1 MAMDL
6 SLLSEAGSLAGS
18 QAGSLAELERE
29 QISQLEMYLRRPQHY
44 PTALSAAPSRELLV
58 PPNLTPLGSTL
69 HEVNLRAAQAQVD
82 ILSSRCEALEIALK
96 EAGSRC
102 EDLERRAG
110 VAERAY
116 EESERQHNEGE
127 RKVFELTTRVA
138 ELTREKEEQDG
149 RYKKAVRR
157 LRQDLANEKSEIEKR
172 AELRVK
178 ESQLDVLEK
187 EKRLAQSAKKSRALE
202 REMERLKAEV
212 VKVGDL
218 TTHEATLKSQALL
231 SQMRDSMLEH
241 AKRTKLQ
248 YDKTLSTYRATMI
261 PKEEHLSTISRL
273 EAEWKRVIAAVREEG
288 EERARHGREVDLTR
302 VRAVEEVLDGV
313 FKAVG
318 HVNNGE
324 ED

>member
-1 MAMDL
+1 M
-6 SLLSEAGSLAGS
+6 
-18 QAGSLAELERE
+18 
-29 QISQLEMYLRRPQHY
+29 
-44 PTALSAAPSRELLV
+44 
-58 PPNLTPLGSTL
+58 
-69 HEVNLRAAQAQVD
+69 
-82 ILSSRCEALEIALK
+82 
-96 EAGSRC
+96 
-102 EDLERRAG
+102 
-110 VAERAY
+110 
-116 EESERQHNEGE
+116 
-127 RKVFELTTRVA
+127 A

-241 AKRTKLQ
+241 AKRTK
-248 YDKTLSTYRATMI
+248 
-261 PKEEHLSTISRL
+261 
-273 EAEWKRVIAAVREEG
+273 VRG
-288 EERARHGREVDLTR
+288 GWLVERAGHSSLTLAPRSSSTTKPSARTGRQ
-302 VRAVEEVLDGV
+302 
-313 FKAVG
+313 
-318 HVNNGE
+318 
-324 ED
+324 